1 MASLD
6 DILTT
11 QKNGVVALNNL
22 FQATNVLNP
31 TATSATVTASTL
43 VIAGKGR
50 LISFSVVIAG
60 SASGLIHNAGA
71 PSGAPSG
78 GPSAAN
84 ALVATPTTIGVY
96 PVNMMFTDG
105 LVVIPGT
112 GQSINVTYS
121 QG

>member
-50 LISFSVVIAG
+50 LISFSVVVAG

-71 PSGAPSG
+71 PTGAT
-78 GPSAAN
+78 SAAN

-105 LVVIPGT
+105 LLIAPGT
-112 GQSINVTYS
+112 GQSINITYS

>member
-11 QKNGVVALNNL
+11 QKNAVVALNNI
-22 FQATNVLNP
+22 FQALNTLNP
-31 TATSATVTASTL
+31 TTTSSTVTSSTFI
-43 VIAGKGR
+43 IAGKGR
-50 LISFSVVIAG
+50 LISFSVVVSG
-60 SASGLIHNAGA
+60 TASGLIYNAGT
-71 PSGAPSG
+71 PTGGA
-78 GPSAAN
+78 AAN

-96 PVNMMFTDG
+96 NVNMIFTDG
-105 LVVIPGT
+105 LVVTPGT

>member
-11 QKNGVVALNNL
+11 QKNAVVALNNV
-22 FQATNVLNP
+22 FQALNTLNP
-31 TATSATVTASTL
+31 TTTSSTVTSSTFI
-43 VIAGKGR
+43 IAGKGR
-50 LISFSVVIAG
+50 LISFSVVVSG
-60 SASGLIHNAGA
+60 TASGLIYNAGT
-71 PSGAPSG
+71 PTGGA
-78 GPSAAN
+78 AAN

-96 PVNMMFTDG
+96 NVNMIFTDG
-105 LVVIPGT
+105 LVVAPGT